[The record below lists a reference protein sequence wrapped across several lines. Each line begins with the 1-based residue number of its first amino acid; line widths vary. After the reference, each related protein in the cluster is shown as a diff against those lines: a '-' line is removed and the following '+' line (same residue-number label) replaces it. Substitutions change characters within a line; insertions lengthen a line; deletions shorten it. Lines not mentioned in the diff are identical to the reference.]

1 MPDAEY
7 PYLLSTG
14 RMFAHY
20 HTGTMTRVSE
30 HLDAEQ
36 PRGHV
41 DIHPLDAQKLAV
53 KDGDVLV
60 ITSRRGQIEAPA
72 RLRSTVPPGSLFM
85 PIHFGEH
92 PTNVLTSAEALDPAV
107 KIPEF
112 KVSAVSITKLQEPE
126 RP

>member
-1 MPDAEY
+1 
-7 PYLLSTG
+7 
-14 RMFAHY
+14 
-20 HTGTMTRVSE
+20 MTRVSE

-36 PRGHV
+36 PRGYV
-41 DIHPLDAQKLAV
+41 DIHPLDAERLAV

-85 PIHFGEH
+85 PIHFGEY
-92 PTNVLTSAEALDPAV
+92 PTNVLTSAEALDPVV

-112 KVSAVSITKLQEPE
+112 KVSTVTISKLQEKE
-126 RP
+126 TH